1 MRFQLGLSR
10 LFMAATLGAVM
21 WAGGCQ
27 TTEPAPSQPAAQ
39 PAAPAPRALYRPNA
53 GPGMVVNALAFPTGE
68 IPSSAILLHTVTP
81 AEVRAGQPYNY
92 ELHVTNLTSATL
104 QSVMVMASNA
114 ENLDVTAST
123 PEAQRTPAGFTWN
136 LGNLPGGETRV
147 IRVTGRADAVGTSS
161 NCLAV
166 SYNNL
171 LCTMVRVTQPALAI
185 SKTAPAEVL
194 QCDPIQMVIEVRNTG
209 TGTATNVRVTDNLPS
224 GLVTTD
230 GQQNVTVALGDIPA
244 GESKRVT
251 INARAQRAGSFQNQ
265 AMVAADGNLSAQ
277 SNTTTTVVRKPKLEL
292 ACVAPERVILGRA
305 ATFTFTVRNTG
316 DGASRDTMINMPLP
330 AGTTFVSATEGGMAS
345 PTGVTWN
352 LGTLAPNASRTVAV
366 TVRPSDK
373 GAVPASATAV
383 GFCADQ
389 VTTNCQTVVQGVP
402 AILVEMIDTED
413 PVEVGQETTYVI
425 TVTNQGTAA
434 GTNVTVVMELPAELD
449 FISATGQTQGRLDGR
464 TLRFAPVATLAPR
477 AKAEWRVVVRANA
490 EREVRT
496 RVLVTSDQF
505 RTPIEEI
512 ESTNLYK

>member
-1 MRFQLGLSR
+1 MKVQLGLSR
-10 LFMAATLGAVM
+10 LMAAVTLGVAM

-27 TTEPAPSQPAAQ
+27 TAPTAQPQPAAQ
-39 PAAPAPRALYRPNA
+39 PQAQPRAIYRPNA
-53 GPGMVVNALAFPTGE
+53 GAGMVVNALAFPTGE

-81 AEVRAGQPYNY
+81 AEVTAGRPYNY
-92 ELHVTNLTSATL
+92 ELHVTNLTSTTL
-104 QSVMVMASNA
+104 QSVMVMASSA
-114 ENLDVTAST
+114 QNLDVTAST
-123 PEAQRTPAGFTWN
+123 PEFQRTPAGFSWN
-136 LGNLPGGETRV
+136 LGNLPAGETRV
-147 IRVTGRADAVGTSS
+147 IRVTGRADQTGTSS

-171 LCTMVRVTQPALAI
+171 LCTSVRVTQPALAI

-209 TGTATNVRVTDNLPS
+209 SGTATNVRVTDALPS

-230 GQQNVTVALGDIPA
+230 GQQNVSVVLGDIAA

-265 AMVAADGNLSAQ
+265 ATVAADGNLSAQ
-277 SNTTTTVVRKPKLEL
+277 SNTTTTVVRKPRLEL
-292 ACVAPERVILGRA
+292 ACVAPERVILGRP

-316 DGASRDTMINMPLP
+316 DGPSRDTMVNMPLP
-330 AGTTFVSATEGGMAS
+330 AGTTFVSATEGGTAS
-345 PTGVTWN
+345 PTGVMWN
-352 LGTLAPNASRTVAV
+352 LGTLAPNASRSVAV
-366 TVRPSDK
+366 TVRPSDM
-373 GAVPASATAV
+373 GAVPASATAM

-389 VTTNCQTVVQGVP
+389 VSTNCRTVVEGVP

-413 PVEVGQETTYVI
+413 PVEVGQQTTYVI
-425 TVTNQGTAA
+425 TVTNQGTSA
-434 GTNVTVVMELPAELD
+434 GTNVVVTMELPAELD
-449 FISATGQTQGRLDGR
+449 FVSATGQTQGRLEGR
-464 TLRFAPVATLAPR
+464 TLRFAPIATLAPR

-512 ESTNLYK
+512 ESTNLYR